1 MPTYEYVCRAG
12 HAFERFQSINDRP
25 VRRCPKCGKAA
36 KRQIGAGGALLFR
49 GSGFY
54 ITDNRSTGYKEQA
67 RAESGGGDKKP
78 AAGSKGKG
86 TPSDATPKGDTA
98 KSESAKSESPKAES
112 KPAKKTSS
120 KGKS

>member
-12 HAFERFQSINDRP
+12 HAFERFQSINDKP
-25 VRRCPKCGKAA
+25 LRRCPKCGKAA

-67 RAESGGGDKKP
+67 RAESGGGDKKSEGGSTGK
-78 AAGSKGKG
+78 AASPGV
-86 TPSDATPKGDTA
+86 TPK
-98 KSESAKSESPKAES
+98 SEPAKSESPKSES
-112 KPAKKTSS
+112 KPAKKASS